1 MEQGASIGNMPKHGK
16 IDLAWKIVL
25 FDSILTEL
33 PDMNET
39 DGEILTLG
47 EVAVFLKAGKKTA
60 MPRCEHRLY
69 LSMRP
74 RHV

>member
-1 MEQGASIGNMPKHGK
+1 
-16 IDLAWKIVL
+16 
-25 FDSILTEL
+25 
-33 PDMNET
+33 MNET